1 MLPENHT
8 DKIQPID
15 AECGRIMRGKIGA
28 TMETWLEEEN
38 NLDKWQD
45 RLSAKD
51 RRRRIATTIRF
62 PQSVWIKRGYSYLSA
77 PDLHSDIDITIF
89 MDAPSNPDV
98 SLDDDSTASKVC
110 KITLLQQLVYRGD
123 NDVAC
128 VCETWLNNSVMDC
141 DLLYGYSI
149 YRRGREGSVGG
160 GVLFAIETDLQ
171 AFRRFDLE
179 KENAN

>member
-15 AECGRIMRGKIGA
+15 AGCGRIMRGKIGA

-38 NLDKWQD
+38 NLYKWQD

-51 RRRRIATTIRF
+51 RRRRIAPTIRF
-62 PQSVWIKRGYSYLSA
+62 PQSLWIKRGYSYLSA

-123 NDVAC
+123 NDVVC
-128 VCETWLNNSVMDC
+128 VCETWLNDSVMDC
-141 DLLYGYSI
+141 ELLYGYSF
-149 YRRGREGSVGG
+149 YRRAREGRVGG
-160 GVLFAIETDLQ
+160 GLLFAIKTYLQ
-171 AFRRFDLE
+171 AFCRLDLE
-179 KENAN
+179 KENT